1 MARNNNLQIT
11 RFMKTSLTLIT
22 LSIIMC
28 MTSCGPEYSKPVEA
42 SQKGFALSFFNS
54 VNKMTPKG
62 ENVVVSPYSAAVA
75 LSMLAEGAEGQTR
88 AEFDNALGGV
98 LYKAEDLGSNDTIVV
113 KSANSV
119 WIDDNFSPRNRYVS
133 LLQKDFDAFL
143 DVLNFA
149 DPATLKAINNW
160 CSENTD
166 GKITEILDRLDPGN
180 VMVLVNA
187 LYFNAPWENEFDPS
201 LTSDQ
206 TFYGQ
211 SREAQVKM
219 MGVKGYYQYAE
230 HEGFQIIQLP
240 YRGLKYAMYVVLPPE
255 GSDINKL
262 IPKMDQAAFHS
273 AMDMLQQQEVRFFM
287 PRFRAETSMLLNKPL
302 QNMGIKTAFTSAAD
316 FSGIA
321 EMGPLVL
328 DQVKQKCYIDV
339 AEKGT
344 EAAAVTVAQIRL
356 TSARPAA
363 KLPVMR
369 VDRPFLFVIADG
381 ENRNI
386 LFAGKIVQL

>member
-1 MARNNNLQIT
+1 MTMKLLTVYALTFMAFIGT
-11 RFMKTSLTLIT
+11 I
-22 LSIIMC
+22 
-28 MTSCGPEYSKPVEA
+28 SCGPSYTKPVEA
-42 SQKGFALSFFNS
+42 SQTGFAISFLKN
-54 VNKMTPKG
+54 VNAVTPKD

-75 LSMLAEGAEGQTR
+75 LSMLAEGAQGQTR
-88 AEFDNALGGV
+88 VEFDNALGGV

-119 WIDDNFSPRNRYVS
+119 WIDDNFSPRNRYVN

-149 DPATLKAINNW
+149 DPATVKAINNW
-160 CSENTD
+160 CSENTN
-166 GKITEILDRLDPGN
+166 GKITEILNRLDSGN
-180 VMVLVNA
+180 VMVLINA
-187 LYFNAPWENEFDPS
+187 LYFNAPWEDEFDPDM
-201 LTSDQ
+201 TSEQ
-206 TFYGQ
+206 TFYGVTKE
-211 SREAQVKM
+211 SRVKL
-219 MGVKGYYQYAE
+219 MGRKGYYLYAE
-230 HEGFQIIQLP
+230 HNGFQMIQLP
-240 YRGLKYAMYVVLPPE
+240 YQGLKYAMYVILPPK
-255 GSDINKL
+255 GADIDKMLPKL
-262 IPKMDQAAFHS
+262 DEQMYHS
-273 AMDMLQQQEVRFFM
+273 AMDMLQQQEVRFFL
-287 PRFRAETSMLLNKPL
+287 PRFKAETSMLLNKPL

-339 AEKGT
+339 SEKGT
-344 EAAAVTVAQIRL
+344 EAAAVTSVQIRL
-356 TSARPAA
+356 TSARPVV

-369 VDRPFLFVIADG
+369 VDRPFMFVIADG

>member
-1 MARNNNLQIT
+1 
-11 RFMKTSLTLIT
+11 MKSFLTYIFLVVT
-22 LSIIMC
+22 LAYAI
-28 MTSCGPEYSKPVEA
+28 SCGPSYTKPVEA
-42 SQKGFALSFFNS
+42 SQTGFAISFFRD
-54 VNKMTPKG
+54 VNAETPKD

-75 LSMLAEGAEGQTR
+75 LSMLAEGAQGQTR
-88 AEFDNALGGV
+88 VEFDNALGGV
-98 LYKAEDLGSNDTIVV
+98 LYKAEDLGGNDTVV
-113 KSANSV
+113 VRSANSV

-133 LLQKDFDAFL
+133 LLEKDFDAFL

-166 GKITEILDRLDPGN
+166 GKITEILSRLDPSN
-180 VMVLVNA
+180 VMVLINA
-187 LYFNAPWENEFDPS
+187 LYFNAPWEEEFDPEM
-201 LTSDQ
+201 TSEQ
-206 TFYGQ
+206 TFYGVTKE
-211 SREAQVKM
+211 SKVKL
-219 MGVKGYYQYAE
+219 MGRKGYYLYAE
-230 HEGFQIIQLP
+230 HNGFQMIQLP
-240 YRGLKYAMYVVLPPE
+240 YQGLRYAMYVVLPPE
-255 GSDINKL
+255 GADIDRL
-262 IPKMDQAAFHS
+262 LPKFDEQMYNS
-273 AMDMLQQQEVRFFM
+273 AMDMLQQQEVRLFL
-287 PRFRAETSMLLNKPL
+287 PRFKAETSILLNKPL

-339 AEKGT
+339 SEKGT
-344 EAAAVTVAQIRL
+344 EAAAVTSAQIRL
-356 TSARPAA
+356 TSARPVV

-369 VDRPFLFVIADG
+369 VDRPFMFVIADG